1 MREGN
6 SSGNR
11 DSAGKKSG
19 SAVVVIASG
28 GGVLPPRKSGWY
40 PEAGTTIPIIISH
53 GVGTP
58 GGEWRRTGTMSPSR
72 KTGKV
77 TEETPFR
84 QH

>member
-1 MREGN
+1 MREGK
-6 SSGNR
+6 SSENR

-19 SAVVVIASG
+19 SAVVIASG
-28 GGVLPPRKSGWY
+28 RGALPPRKSSWY

-58 GGEWRRTGTMSPSR
+58 GGEWRRPGTVCPCR
-72 KTGKV
+72 KRGKV

-84 QH
+84 LH

>member
-1 MREGN
+1 M
-6 SSGNR
+6 
-11 DSAGKKSG
+11 
-19 SAVVVIASG
+19 
-28 GGVLPPRKSGWY
+28 PPRKSGWY

-72 KTGKV
+72 KRGKV